1 MKVVN
6 LSTAVRFIGA
16 AMRHSTVSDS
26 GSAAERSIL
35 LLGDPRLRVRS
46 GEVVDFEHPE
56 FRDACAGLSST
67 LAAFRARH
75 GFGRAISAPQ
85 IGVALRLIAV
95 NPGDGPFFVVNPR
108 VIVTSGESFTMW
120 DDCMSFPG
128 LLVRLRRDRSISL
141 CYHDE
146 TGSEREWPRMGLAE
160 SELLQHEIDHL
171 DGVLA
176 IDRAIDRD
184 AIVLR
189 EVFEQRKA
197 EFRRQVDYVIGEPL
211 R

>member
-1 MKVVN
+1 MQGGV
-6 LSTAVRFIGA
+6 A
-16 AMRHSTVSDS
+16 ASESPV
-26 GSAAERSIL
+26 L

-46 GEVVDFEHPE
+46 AEVADFDRPDV
-56 FRDACAGLSST
+56 RAACASLGAT
-67 LAAFRARH
+67 LRAFRARH

-85 IGVALRLIAV
+85 IGVALRIIAV
-95 NPGDGPFFVVNPR
+95 NLGDGLFFVVNPR
-108 VIVTSGESFTMW
+108 VTGASGESFSLW

-141 CYHDE
+141 AYEDE
-146 TGSEREWPRMGLAE
+146 SGASHAWVGMGLAA

-171 DGVLA
+171 DGTLA

-189 EVFEQRKA
+189 EVWEARRSEMRKL
-197 EFRRQVDYVIGEPL
+197 VDYEIGEQP
-211 R
+211 

>member
-1 MKVVN
+1 M
-6 LSTAVRFIGA
+6 SGGEATA
-16 AMRHSTVSDS
+16 
-26 GSAAERSIL
+26 GSPIL

-46 GEVVDFEHPE
+46 REVEDFGHPD
-56 FRDACAGLSST
+56 FRAACERLAAT
-67 LAAFRARH
+67 LEAFRARH

-85 IGVALRLIAV
+85 IGIASRLIAV
-95 NPGDGPFFVVNPR
+95 DLGAGPFFVVNPE
-108 VIVTSGESFTMW
+108 VTAWSGDTFTMW

-141 CYHDE
+141 RFRDE
-146 TGSEREWPRMGLAE
+146 AGAAREWPRLDLAA

-176 IDRAIDRD
+176 VDRAIDRD

-189 EVFEQRKA
+189 ELFEERKS
-197 EFRRQVDYVIGEPL
+197 EFRGQVDYMIGDPA
-211 R
+211 

>member
-1 MKVVN
+1 MT
-6 LSTAVRFIGA
+6 STP
-16 AMRHSTVSDS
+16 VSAPE
-26 GSAAERSIL
+26 SAAERPIL

-46 GEVVDFEHPE
+46 REVVDFEHPE

-67 LAAFRARH
+67 LAAFRARQ

-85 IGVALRLIAV
+85 IGVAMRLIAV
-95 NPGDGPFFVVNPR
+95 NLGDGPFFVANPR
-108 VIVTSGESFTMW
+108 VTVASGESFTMW

-141 CYHDE
+141 RCQDE
-146 TGSEREWPRMGLAE
+146 TGSEREWQRMGLAE

-189 EVFEQRKA
+189 EVFEQRKT
-197 EFRRQVDYVIGEPL
+197 ELRRQVDYVIGETLP
-211 R
+211 